1 MTLSKALKIAENEIK
16 NLLNILNDS
25 FQVFIPKLKEKT
37 SYKFYEW
44 DIYNNGDEFN
54 IFIGVPKSSIK
65 SFFFPQPETLFKF
78 SIQKD
83 TTALKEPEEEN
94 KRMLFGVRPC
104 DARSI
109 ILNKLPYS
117 EDSYYIKKTEQNI
130 IIGLSCNE
138 RRNSCF
144 CLWAGGSPMG
154 TEGTDISLTL
164 IDASFIVEAITERG
178 GKIIETLGDK
188 FPVAS
193 TSDIEKLN
201 ALRASYEKQRQ
212 SIPDPVKKIQD
223 KNLLELYDKPLWNDV
238 SLSCINCGIC
248 TFLCP
253 TCYCFDIQDE
263 TSKGQGKRIRFWDS
277 CMFPLFTQHATGH
290 NPRGAK
296 HQRVRNRFMHKLK
309 YFPDRYNVFSCVG
322 CGRCIKECP
331 VNIDIREVL
340 RDML

>member
-1 MTLSKALKIAENEIK
+1 MTLSKALKIPENEIRI
-16 NLLNILNDS
+16 LLNILNDS
-25 FQVFIPKLKEKT
+25 FRVFIPTLKEKT
-37 SYKFYEW
+37 GYKFYEW

-65 SFFFPQPETLFKF
+65 PFFFPQPETLFKF

-83 TTALKEPEEEN
+83 TTLFKEPEEE
-94 KRMLFGVRPC
+94 KKCMLFGVRPC

-109 ILNKLPYS
+109 ILNKLPYN
-117 EDSYYIKKTEQNI
+117 EDSYYRKKTEQNI

-138 RRNSCF
+138 RCNSCF
-144 CLWAGGSPMG
+144 CLWTGGSPMG

-164 IDASFIVEAITERG
+164 IDGFFIAEAITERG
-178 GKIIETLGDK
+178 GKIIEKPRDK

-193 TSDIEKLN
+193 ASDLEMLSKL
-201 ALRASYEKQRQ
+201 RDSYEKQKN
-212 SIPDPVKKIQD
+212 SIPDPVKKVKEQ
-223 KNLLELYDKPLWNDV
+223 NLLELYNKPFWNDI
-238 SLSCINCGIC
+238 SLSCINCGVC

-263 TSKGQGKRIRFWDS
+263 TLRGEGKRMRHWDS
-277 CMFPLFTQHATGH
+277 CMFPLFTLHATGH

-296 HQRVRNRFMHKLK
+296 NQRVRNRFMHKLK
-309 YFPDRYNVFSCVG
+309 YFPDRYNIFSCVG

-340 RDML
+340 RDMQ